1 MFHPF
6 SAVPYETLT
15 VSSMM
20 NLYYNNLVIE
30 DINILKGCGIHL
42 KTKNTNVLVASWI
55 PSLQDVLKK
64 LLLTRIIFL
73 IILKEDI
80 YIYFFFF
87 WRSSRFVDEKN
98 IFRDRHSQLYHI
110 CNCKGIQNHNSWY
123 VHRIEMQVD
132 PVLVINCNLKINFTM
147 LEAPCGSFNNFQKI
161 SMVNLI
167 QIWKYL
173 L

>member
-1 MFHPF
+1 MYRSYFKFLSTELQNFTTRISMWNKISHVLQTRTIFSKTLMYSLYILAINKIESGCFIHF

-42 KTKNTNVLVASWI
+42 KTKNINVLVASWI

-80 YIYFFFF
+80 YIFLMKLTFCGWKKYF
-87 WRSSRFVDEKN
+87 
-98 IFRDRHSQLYHI
+98 
-110 CNCKGIQNHNSWY
+110 
-123 VHRIEMQVD
+123 
-132 PVLVINCNLKINFTM
+132 
-147 LEAPCGSFNNFQKI
+147 
-161 SMVNLI
+161 
-167 QIWKYL
+167 
-173 L
+173 

>member
-1 MFHPF
+1 MYRSDFKFLSTEQQNFTTRISMWNKISHVLQTRTIFSKTLMYSLYILAINKIESGCFIHF

-42 KTKNTNVLVASWI
+42 KTKNINVLVASWI

-80 YIYFFFF
+80 YIYIF
-87 WRSSRFVDEKN
+87 WWSSRFVDEK
-98 IFRDRHSQLYHI
+98 
-110 CNCKGIQNHNSWY
+110 
-123 VHRIEMQVD
+123 
-132 PVLVINCNLKINFTM
+132 
-147 LEAPCGSFNNFQKI
+147 
-161 SMVNLI
+161 
-167 QIWKYL
+167 KYF
-173 L
+173 